1 MRQRL
6 RAGVG
11 VLNAIGWVSAFL
23 DTDDDRAPEA
33 ERFWCAVTG
42 SLLSSRRGRR
52 EEFATLLPPDGDAFL
67 RAQRVIQSPPGG
79 LHLDLHTHDVNDL
92 AARAEQLGATA
103 SYHELGYVVLGSPGG
118 LTFCIVDHP
127 GSRRPEPVLW
137 PGGRSLVDQVCLD
150 IPPSRFEA
158 EVAFWREISG
168 WKQTQHADDSEFARL
183 ARGEGMPLQLLL
195 QRLDDE
201 QPVVTAH
208 LDLACDDR
216 DAEVARHVELGA
228 SVVRRTD
235 GWTTLRDPSG
245 REYCVTGRSV

>member
-1 MRQRL
+1 MS
-6 RAGVG
+6 G
-11 VLNAIGWVSAFL
+11 ISWVTAFL
-23 DTDDDRAPEA
+23 DTDQDRAPQV

-42 SLLSSRRGRR
+42 SLLSPRRGSR
-52 EEFATLLPPDGDAFL
+52 EEFVTLLPPDGEAFL
-67 RAQRVIQSPPGG
+67 KAQTVGQSPPGG
-79 LHLDLHTHDVNDL
+79 MHLDLHTEDIDDL
-92 AARAEQLGATA
+92 AARAEQLGASA

-127 GSRRPEPVLW
+127 GGRRPAPVPW
-137 PGGRSLVDQVCLD
+137 SGGRSLVDQVCLD
-150 IPPSRFEA
+150 IPPSRFDS
-158 EVAFWREISG
+158 EVAFWRELTG
-168 WKQTQHADDSEFARL
+168 WEQTQKADSSEFARL

-216 DAEVARHVELGA
+216 DAEVGRHVDLGA

-245 REYCVTGRSV
+245 REYCVTDRRLPRT

>member
-1 MRQRL
+1 MSGL
-6 RAGVG
+6 TW
-11 VLNAIGWVSAFL
+11 LTAFL
-23 DTDDDRAPEA
+23 DTDEDRAGEA

-42 SLLSSRRGRR
+42 SLLSERRGSRG
-52 EEFATLLPPDGDAFL
+52 EFVTLLPPDGDAFL
-67 RAQRVIQSPPGG
+67 KAQKVGQSPPGG
-79 LHLDLHTHDVNDL
+79 LHLDLHTDDVAGL
-92 AARAEQLGATA
+92 AARAEELGADA

-118 LTFCIVDHP
+118 LTFCIVGHS
-127 GSRRPEPVLW
+127 GGRRPGPVLW
-137 PGGRSLVDQVCLD
+137 SGGRSLVDQVCLD
-150 IPPSRFEA
+150 IPPSRFDS
-158 EVAFWREISG
+158 EVAFWRELTG
-168 WKQTQHADDSEFARL
+168 WDQVLKAEDSEFARL
-183 ARGEGMPLQLLL
+183 ARGDGMPLQLLL

-245 REYCVTGRSV
+245 REYCVTDHPF

>member
-1 MRQRL
+1 MS
-6 RAGVG
+6 G
-11 VLNAIGWVSAFL
+11 ISWVTAFL
-23 DTDDDRAPEA
+23 DTDQDRAPQV

-42 SLLSSRRGRR
+42 SLLSPRRGSR
-52 EEFATLLPPDGDAFL
+52 EEFVTLLPPDGEGFL
-67 RAQRVIQSPPGG
+67 KAQTVGQSPPGG
-79 LHLDLHTHDVNDL
+79 MHLDLHTDDIDGL
-92 AARAEQLGATA
+92 AARAEQLGASA

-127 GSRRPEPVLW
+127 GGRRPAPVPW

-150 IPPSRFEA
+150 IPPSRFDS
-158 EVAFWREISG
+158 EVAFWRELTG
-168 WKQTQHADDSEFARL
+168 WEQTQKADSSEFARL

-216 DAEVARHVELGA
+216 DAEVGRHVDLGA

-245 REYCVTGRSV
+245 RAYCITDRPLRRT